1 MCVKILCL
9 VLPGWVGSLRHLC
22 TVEKEALVSWSL
34 MLTTVLLLY
43 TVQGPIIE
51 TDAFVLFVA
60 VKLFIFICYCIIPI
74 ISSYYYWSDD
84 AWLFSLCAIHMWHP
98 TFCGEMWSA
107 LVALDVKLQRRNQ
120 VVTVAWQCAFMNV
133 CLLL

>member
-1 MCVKILCL
+1 
-9 VLPGWVGSLRHLC
+9 
-22 TVEKEALVSWSL
+22 

-84 AWLFSLCAIHMWHP
+84 AWLFSLCAIHM
-98 TFCGEMWSA
+98 
-107 LVALDVKLQRRNQ
+107 
-120 VVTVAWQCAFMNV
+120 
-133 CLLL
+133 